1 MSTTIVIQMNDVPT
15 MAVELFAE
23 RTGQTVC
30 AVQSQMDRGTL
41 PFTQDRPRATRFVNI
56 AKLTMMC
63 LESNNDKPWLA

>member
-30 AVQSQMDRGTL
+30 AVQSQMDSGAL
-41 PFTQDRPRATRFVNI
+41 PFTQHKPRATRHVNI
-56 AKLTMMC
+56 AKLTVMC
-63 LESNNDKPWLA
+63 LESNKDKPWLI